1 MKAEEKPKF
10 VAELRG
16 LLKLIDIKKLIGNPN
31 DLAIISK
38 INRTIAILTNFS
50 YNDGQELRKLFTIFQ
65 KWARSSSH
73 KQTTENRGIDM
84 IQFIGQKIEEM
95 DIYVIDPLV
104 KSKQDRIIKKI
115 KNEKLWVRSSLQ
127 GKDLHML
134 VGERED
140 GTGGHVH
147 LISDSDTGEI
157 RVDGDDKS
165 PNELIERVAVIT
177 MKDGSSIGVAQQGIK
192 TTMEFFD
199 TNIKTPKSDPPI
211 LYATGV
217 RHSGGSLGHIVYF
230 TLKNIGKEIA
240 LDIHWGIRAFSY
252 EWRPQDEPFELDPGK
267 EKEVIFPISDE
278 IIFKEVIK
286 ELNIIM
292 EYKDSQSVAYFTRR
306 ELEQIRVPS
315 RDFYNLIVT
324 TFYPPSILVDDG
336 LQTLSEPFQDGDK
349 DEMLFGINKDG
360 EIKKVKIGMSRSL
373 SASLGFE
380 KSDQVKQ
387 AILELAY
394 RKIRK
399 MVKENNLTDHL
410 FTTYELPDHHE
421 GGFDTYKKLRDSI
434 T

>member
-1 MKAEEKPKF
+1 MKAEEKPKY
-10 VAELRG
+10 VTELRE
-16 LLKLIDIKKLIGNPN
+16 LLSLIDIKSLIENPN
-31 DLAIISK
+31 DLTVISK

-73 KQTTENRGIDM
+73 KQITENRGIDM

-95 DIYVIDPLV
+95 DIYVIDPPA
-104 KSKQDRIIKKI
+104 KSKQDRIIKNL

-157 RVDGDDKS
+157 RVDSDDKS
-165 PNELIERVAVIT
+165 PSGLIERVAVIT
-177 MKDGSSIGVAQQGIK
+177 MKDGSTIGVAQQGIK
-192 TTMEFFD
+192 TTMEFFE
-199 TNIKTPKSDPPI
+199 TNIKAPKSNPPI

-217 RHSGGSLGHIVYF
+217 RHSGGPSGHIVYF
-230 TLKNIGKEIA
+230 TIKNIGKEIA

-252 EWRPQDEPFELDPGK
+252 EWRPQDEPFELEPDK
-267 EKEVIFPISDE
+267 EKEVAFPVSDE
-278 IIFKEVIK
+278 KIFKEAIN

-292 EYKDSQSVAYFTRR
+292 EYKDAQGITYFTRR
-306 ELEQIRVPS
+306 ELEQISVPS
-315 RDFYNLIVT
+315 GDFYNLKVT

-336 LQTLSEPFQDGDK
+336 LQTLSEPFQDGDM

-373 SASLGFE
+373 SALLGFDT
-380 KSDQVKQ
+380 SDEVKQ
-387 AILELAY
+387 AILELAH

-399 MVKENNLTDHL
+399 MIKENNLVDHL
-410 FTTYELPDHHE
+410 FTTYDLPEHHE
-421 GGFDTYKKLRDSI
+421 GGFDSYIKLRDSV